1 MHSIDRYGGTEL
13 GFSETATNKTKS
25 LYSDWGDKQTNKII
39 TDRDDARKEIEC
51 YEENGWCLL

>member
-13 GFSETATNKTKS
+13 GFSETA
-25 LYSDWGDKQTNKII
+25 TNKII